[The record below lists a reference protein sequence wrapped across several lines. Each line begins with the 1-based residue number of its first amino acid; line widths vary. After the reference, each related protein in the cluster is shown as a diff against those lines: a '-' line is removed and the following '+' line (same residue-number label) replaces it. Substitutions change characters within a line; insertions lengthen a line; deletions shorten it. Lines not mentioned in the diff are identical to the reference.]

1 MTEFALLLGAA
12 LSVSAIPVIAKI
24 LTDLNLLRTT
34 VGQVVLATGTITD
47 IGAWV
52 ILAVVSALATAGL
65 GDWHFAMTLVALVAV
80 IVVAV
85 GLRPVVGRLLDRLEA
100 SSHSA
105 QVHAVVVLMIVG
117 TAAATNALHLEAA
130 FGAFVAGVMIGTRGE
145 GVLTPLTTV
154 TTAVLAPVF
163 LALAGLHLD
172 VGVLGDPVTLGLA
185 ALILTVAVVG
195 KIGGSYLGAR
205 LAGVAHW
212 ESAAIGSGLNARGLV
227 EIILA
232 TIGLSLGVFT
242 DTIYMIV
249 VLLAIVTS
257 IMAGPVLAHS
267 VRRMRLP
274 QTSVDEPAV
283 SPSFT

>member
-1 MTEFALLLGAA
+1 MCSFAIPLGLGVAIGLAVPARFRGDEATVTEFALLLGAA

-105 QVHAVVVLMIVG
+105 QVNAVVVLMIVG

-130 FGAFVAGVMIGTRGE
+130 FGAFVAGVMIGT
-145 GVLTPLTTV
+145 
-154 TTAVLAPVF
+154 A
-163 LALAGLHLD
+163 
-172 VGVLGDPVTLGLA
+172 
-185 ALILTVAVVG
+185 
-195 KIGGSYLGAR
+195 
-205 LAGVAHW
+205 
-212 ESAAIGSGLNARGLV
+212 ARGC
-227 EIILA
+227 
-232 TIGLSLGVFT
+232 
-242 DTIYMIV
+242 
-249 VLLAIVTS
+249 
-257 IMAGPVLAHS
+257 
-267 VRRMRLP
+267 
-274 QTSVDEPAV
+274 
-283 SPSFT
+283 